1 MSSLETRRNCR
12 TRFDDNESKAKG
24 FFHYRT
30 IAYVLSSKSPD
41 KLLRS
46 YEYLNL
52 CLKVSVF
59 MLSLSIRIETLSSHW
74 WPNSF

>member
-12 TRFDDNESKAKG
+12 TRCDDNESE
-24 FFHYRT
+24 
-30 IAYVLSSKSPD
+30 AYVLSSKSPD

-59 MLSLSIRIETLSSHW
+59 MLSLSLRIETFSSHW